1 MMDLRKTS
9 AQPEPTIHAAL
20 AQLSQF
26 QCVSGDKAILTH
38 VLTGVQVAPE
48 TTDEDAEN
56 TNFLRLTFSGG
67 HTIDVIA
74 SMYFEL
80 QLAEDAAH
88 NLHAVGEGSGEI
100 HKRAKQSWEH
110 LSQKHNLEV

>member
-1 MMDLRKTS
+1 MPNLSQRYV
-9 AQPEPTIHAAL
+9 AAL

-26 QCVSGDKAILTH
+26 MCVAGGKDSLTH

-48 TTDEDAEN
+48 TTDENAKDAA
-56 TNFLRLTFSGG
+56 FLRLTFPGG
-67 HTIDVIA
+67 HTVDVIA
-74 SMYFEL
+74 SLYFEL

-100 HKRAKQSWEH
+100 HKRAAQTWEH
-110 LSQKHNLEV
+110 LSRKHNLVE